1 MRAAAKASAVAK
13 ARHLLHR
20 RLSSHKPPRLPLVS
34 SPSLSKT
41 LTHSPSSSSCAAT
54 LRRFSSDGIS
64 DLRDGVLLLSEKT
77 SSIHIDGER
86 EELRAAVSA
95 LADELLAVP
104 DNQEIAGVL
113 DSRSADAL
121 LRRSPNGFASIE
133 LLSRLKSRP
142 LLALE
147 VFNWRRKQVDAE
159 IPMVPEEYAKA
170 IALAGR
176 AKNVDLAA
184 DLFSEAGAVGLLET
198 SLYNALMTAYMYNGL
213 IKKAVSIFEDLKGDH
228 RCTPTI
234 VTYNILLSIYGRS
247 MLVDHM
253 EAVLRTIDE
262 AKLSRTLNTYNTV
275 IAAYVTAWMWD
286 QMESTFHAMDEG
298 PIKPDVNTLL
308 LMLRGYAHSCN
319 LEKMERTYVLV
330 KDQVNDRQVPVIR
343 AMICAY
349 CKSSHPERVQKIEAL
364 MKFMPEDE
372 YRPWL
377 NVLLIR
383 VYAQEG
389 LVEAMERFISEAF
402 CRNTMVTTSGVMR
415 SIISS
420 YFQCN
425 AVDRLAGF
433 VKQAEYAGWRICR
446 SLYHCKMV
454 MYGKQN
460 RLKEMHEVLDEMEN
474 CRYFPTKKTFL
485 IMYKAYFTIGRRLEA
500 QTVIGMMWKL
510 GLGYPVDALPS

>member
-1 MRAAAKASAVAK
+1 MD
-13 ARHLLHR
+13 
-20 RLSSHKPPRLPLVS
+20 
-34 SPSLSKT
+34 T
-41 LTHSPSSSSCAAT
+41 
-54 LRRFSSDGIS
+54 
-64 DLRDGVLLLSEKT
+64 
-77 SSIHIDGER
+77 
-86 EELRAAVSA
+86 
-95 LADELLAVP
+95 
-104 DNQEIAGVL
+104 
-113 DSRSADAL
+113 
-121 LRRSPNGFASIE
+121 
-133 LLSRLKSRP
+133 
-142 LLALE
+142 
-147 VFNWRRKQVDAE
+147 E
-159 IPMVPEEYAKA
+159 IPMLPEEYAKA

-176 AKNVDLAA
+176 AKNVELAA

-198 SLYNALMTAYMYNGL
+198 SVYNALMTAYMYNGL
-213 IKKAVSIFEDLKGDH
+213 TKKAVSIFEDLKGDPS
-228 RCTPTI
+228 CKPTI

-262 AKLSRTLNTYNTV
+262 SKLTRNLNTYNTV
-275 IAAYVTAWMWD
+275 IAGYVTAWMWD
-286 QMESTFHAMDEG
+286 QMESTFRAMDEEH
-298 PIKPDVNTLL
+298 IEPDVNTILL
-308 LMLRGYAHSCN
+308 VLRGYAHSCN
-319 LEKMERTYVLV
+319 LEKMERTYELV
-330 KDQVNDRQVPVIR
+330 KEQVNDRQMPLIR

-364 MKFMPEDE
+364 MMFLPEDE

-402 CRNTMVTTSGVMR
+402 HRNTMVTTSGIMR

-420 YFQCN
+420 YFHCN

-460 RLKEMHEVLDEMEN
+460 KLKEMHEVLGEMEN
-474 CRYFPTKKTFL
+474 YRYFPTKKTFL

-500 QTVIGMMWKL
+500 QTVIGMMWKH
-510 GLGYPVDALPS
+510 GLGYPEDALLS

>member
-1 MRAAAKASAVAK
+1 MRPAAKG
-13 ARHLLHR
+13 R
-20 RLSSHKPPRLPLVS
+20 RLLLLLRCFSSYKPLPLPFVS
-34 SPSLSKT
+34 SPSLCKT
-41 LTHSPSSSSCAAT
+41 LIPSPSGIAP

-64 DLRDGVLLLSEKT
+64 DLRDRVLPLYEK
-77 SSIHIDGER
+77 SSSTYNDGEE
-86 EELRAAVSA
+86 EELRAAVCA

-104 DNQEIAGVL
+104 DHQDLSGIV
-113 DSRSADAL
+113 DSLSTIVAAL

-147 VFNWRRKQVDAE
+147 FFNWRRKEADAE
-159 IPMVPEEYAKA
+159 IPILPEEYTKA

-176 AKNVDLAA
+176 AKNADLAA
-184 DLFSEAGAVGLLET
+184 ELFSEAAAVGMMET

-213 IKKAVSIFEDLKGDH
+213 TKKAVSVFQVLKQDP
-228 RCTPTI
+228 RCKPTI

-253 EAVLRTIDE
+253 EDVLCTIDE
-262 AKLSRTLNTYNTV
+262 SNVSRNLKTYNTL
-275 IAAYVTAWMWD
+275 ITAYVTAWMWD
-286 QMESTFHAMDEG
+286 RMDSTFHAMEEG
-298 PIKPDVNTLL
+298 PVKPDVNTLL
-308 LMLRGYAHSCN
+308 LMLRGYAHSRN
-319 LEKMERTYVLV
+319 LEKMEGTYELV
-330 KDQVNDRQVPVIR
+330 KDQVNDRQAPLIR

-364 MKFMPEDE
+364 MKFIPEDE

-389 LVEAMERFISEAF
+389 LVEAMEQFISEAF
-402 CRNTMVTTSGVMR
+402 HRETMVATSGVMR
-415 SIISS
+415 SIVTG

-425 AVDRLAGF
+425 AVDRLAEF
-433 VKQAEYAGWRICR
+433 VKQAEHAGWRLCR
-446 SLYHCKMV
+446 SLYHGKMV

-460 RLKEMHEVLDEMEN
+460 RLKEMHEVLDEMESY
-474 CRYFPTKKTFL
+474 RFFPTKKTFL
-485 IMYKAYFTIGRRLEA
+485 IMYKAYSTIGRWEEA
-500 QTVIGMMWKL
+500 QTVIGMMWKH
-510 GLGYPVDALPS
+510 GFGYPEDALLS